1 MQLVTLCH
9 GYEACLLDLQEVGN
23 CSDLLDRAVS
33 SVPKIHAAPQCNSH
47 LHSIVDIQDHKYTG
61 TQVMSN
67 SVCC

>member
-9 GYEACLLDLQEVGN
+9 GYETCPLDLQEVGN

-47 LHSIVDIQDHKYTG
+47 LHSIFDIDDHNFIR
-61 TQVMSN
+61 TQVIN
-67 SVCC
+67 SSVYC